1 MTIPQLRAYVGQ
13 QQGLP
18 ASFDGSIDA
27 YRNLSAA
34 QQVTLTRGVVD
45 YIKNHP
51 GEFTPA
57 QVQTANVEA
66 GRQSDIEDTGNN
78 FSVFWTELGDQA
90 FAVGN
95 SVASIGQGVTNSLNL
110 AGALLPVAL
119 LVAVFVFA
127 YPHIKNST
135 Q

>member
-1 MTIPQLRAYVGQ
+1 MTIPELRAFIGQ

-18 ASFDGSIDA
+18 ASFDGSITA
-27 YRNLSAA
+27 YRNLTPA
-34 QQVTLTRGVVD
+34 QQVTLTRGTVD
-45 YIKNHP
+45 YIRNNP
-51 GEFTPA
+51 GQFTPA
-57 QVQTANVEA
+57 QVQTATVEA
-66 GRQSDIEDTGNN
+66 GRQGDIEDTG
-78 FSVFWTELGDQA
+78 FDASLFWNEIGDQA
-90 FAVGN
+90 FNIGN

-110 AGALLPVAL
+110 AGALLPIAL